1 MEIQLMTVDLR
12 IHGVGQYE
20 LLQDVSVQVN
30 GWHIT
35 VYKGFKWDGASIPKF
50 LWDRVGCPLDY
61 ALESLIHDALYR
73 SNALPRKLS
82 DKIFYELLIRGHII
96 AVKAKA
102 MYLGVRLGGS
112 SAYSNTP
119 NKPRDK
125 AFVRVT
131 FKGGTASVE
140 DN

>member
-1 MEIQLMTVDLR
+1 MEVSMTIDLR
-12 IHGVGQYE
+12 IHKAGEYE
-20 LLQDVSVQVN
+20 LLQDVSVLVN
-30 GWHIT
+30 DMIIT

-50 LWDRVGCPLDY
+50 LWGRIGCPLDY

-73 SNALPRKLS
+73 SNASPRKIA
-82 DKIFYELLIRGHII
+82 DKAFHALLGRRGIGKM
-96 AVKAKA
+96 KAKA
-102 MYLGVRLGGS
+102 MYIGVRIGGS
-112 SAYSNTP
+112 SSYDNAP